1 MKHIFRPVSG
11 RLLAFLLLLW
21 LPDVLAAQT
30 LFYVRNGC
38 AVNDAE
44 MGQNHYVFDP
54 SDEAQRII
62 RTIMEANFLEPNFVI
77 KSGDVENALA
87 TVEAGQRYII
97 YNTTYVERIKRS
109 GGSDWPAFYVF
120 AHEIGHHLSNHRF
133 DLNDN
138 AKSKEQELKADVF
151 AGGMLYR
158 LGATLDQ
165 AQIGIGNDFKEG
177 GSNTHPPRRARLEA
191 IASGWR
197 RASEISPQPKP
208 VEISPLP
215 KDDPTPPPVS
225 DAAERRRDLEA
236 YDKAKASNTL
246 EAYQEYLRRYPNGI
260 FAANARKA
268 VADIQYAK
276 DAERRAEED
285 DLDWRIAQT
294 ADTEVAYQQ
303 YLNTWPEG
311 RHRQEA
317 ENSLKALK
325 APATITDPIA
335 GTFIWVKGGDVR
347 LSDTYTAS
355 LSSFYIAQTEVT
367 QAQWRAVMGT
377 NPSNFKNCDDCPVE
391 SVSWLDVQDFISK
404 LNSRSGGAR
413 YRLPTEAEWEY
424 AARGGSKSRGFEY
437 AGGSNI
443 DEVAWYDGNSGSK
456 TRPVK
461 GKKPNELGLY
471 DMSGNVWEWC
481 SDWYGDYPNGKKSD
495 PTGPS
500 SGSYRVDR
508 GGGWSNNAGVCR
520 AAYRGNG
527 TPAGR
532 LTHIGFR
539 LALQ

>member
-1 MKHIFRPVSG
+1 MKHISRPAPG
-11 RLLAFLLLLW
+11 RLLTLLLLLW
-21 LPDVLAAQT
+21 LPYVLAAQS
-30 LFYVRNGC
+30 LLYVRNGC

-191 IASGWR
+191 VANGW
-197 RASEISPQPKP
+197 K
-208 VEISPLP
+208 
-215 KDDPTPPPVS
+215 K
-225 DAAERRRDLEA
+225 A
-236 YDKAKASNTL
+236 YDQSGGVQPMPVVIKGAIKPDKTNDRGGVQPDPGGT
-246 EAYQEYLRRYPNGI
+246 
-260 FAANARKA
+260 
-268 VADIQYAK
+268 
-276 DAERRAEED
+276 
-285 DLDWRIAQT
+285 
-294 ADTEVAYQQ
+294 TES
-303 YLNTWPEG
+303 
-311 RHRQEA
+311 
-317 ENSLKALK
+317 SLGDSYM
-325 APATITDPIA
+325 DPLV
-335 GTFIWVKGGDVR
+335 GTMVLVKGGDVR

-355 LSSFYIAQTEVT
+355 LSNYYIGQTEVT
-367 QAQWRAVMGT
+367 QAQWRAVMGS
-377 NPSNFKNCDDCPVE
+377 NPSRFEDCDDCPVE
-391 SVSWLDVQDFISK
+391 QVSWDDVQDFIAK
-404 LNSRSGGAR
+404 LNRRGGGAR

-424 AARGGSKSRGFEY
+424 AARGGSKSRGFEF
-437 AGGSNI
+437 AGSSNI
-443 DEVAWYDGNSGSK
+443 DEVAWHNGNSGSK

-500 SGSYRVDR
+500 SGSYRVIR
-508 GGGWSNNAGVCR
+508 GGSWNSFPEYCR
-520 AAYRGNG
+520 VARRNFNYPVRRYNDF
-527 TPAGR
+527 
-532 LTHIGFR
+532 GFR
-539 LALQ
+539 LVFVP